1 MSQTKTY
8 QQTLQSSSLMK
19 SNPQIVVDAKVAKLL
34 LLNKNVT
41 NQKPYLIQ
49 AIITR
54 IYNIEGIKPSQ
65 HIYVEN
71 PTKGNPN
78 V

>member
-1 MSQTKTY
+1 MR
-8 QQTLQSSSLMK
+8 

-54 IYNIEGIKPSQ
+54 IEGIKPSQ
-65 HIYVEN
+65 HIYIEN

>member
-8 QQTLQSSSLMK
+8 QQTLQQSNLMK

-34 LLNKNVT
+34 LLNKKVT

-49 AIITR
+49 AIVTR
-54 IYNIEGIKPSQ
+54 IYNIEGIKPSS

>member
-1 MSQTKTY
+1 MSQTKIY
-8 QQTLQSSSLMK
+8 HQTLRWNHLMK

-34 LLNKNVT
+34 LLNSKVT

-49 AIITR
+49 AIVTR
-54 IYNIEGIKPSQ
+54 IYNTEGVKPSP
-65 HIYVEN
+65 HIYIEN
-71 PTKGNPN
+71 PTKGNSN

>member
-1 MSQTKTY
+1 MR
-8 QQTLQSSSLMK
+8 

-34 LLNKNVT
+34 LLNSKVT

-54 IYNIEGIKPSQ
+54 IYNTEGIKPSS

-71 PTKGNPN
+71 QTKGNSN

>member
-1 MSQTKTY
+1 MR
-8 QQTLQSSSLMK
+8 

-34 LLNKNVT
+34 LLNQKVT

-54 IYNIEGIKPSQ
+54 IYNTEGIKPSS

-71 PTKGNPN
+71 STKGNLN